1 MKKTLLVLFC
11 AFMVSAC
18 GPKRPELRIF
28 NWIAYIPEDIYLDF
42 EKETGIRIVEDAVGS
57 NEELYA
63 KVRSAANYDIV
74 VPGLNYAPLMIAEG
88 LVDPFDPELVPNFT
102 NIDPSILQR
111 LQAVDPEHK
120 YLVPFAYGPTVIAYD
135 TNIVSEDITGFDIFE
150 NPKYKGQMSM
160 MNDMRELMIPALKLN
175 GYPINSTNSNE
186 LKVAADQI
194 RRWKANI
201 LRFDSDNYQKAYAD
215 REVVIVHGF
224 SDALKSAMNDEKR
237 QSTKMIV
244 PKNGVAYLDSMVI
257 LNQSQNKEAAMQFMN
272 FIHRPDIYARLN
284 DYHGTP
290 NINTAAQDL
299 KTEESWI
306 SLQEIENSDIELLT
320 DIGEEATRI
329 QSRVWEEI
337 LAE

>member
-1 MKKTLLVLFC
+1 M
-11 AFMVSAC
+11 SAC

-42 EKETGIRIVEDAVGS
+42 EKETGVRIVEDAVGS

-74 VPGLNYAPLMIAEG
+74 IPGLNFAPLMIAEG
-88 LVDPFDPELVPNFT
+88 LVEPFDPELVPNFT
-102 NIDPSILQR
+102 NINPGVLR
-111 LQAVDPEHK
+111 KVEAVDPGHK
-120 YLVPFAYGPTVIAYD
+120 YIVPFAYGPTVIAYD
-135 TNIVSEDITGFDIFE
+135 TSIITEDITGFDIFE

-175 GYPINSTNSNE
+175 GYPIDSTDPVA
-186 LKVAADQI
+186 LKAATDQI
-194 RRWKANI
+194 RKWKANI

-215 REVVIVHGF
+215 GEISIVHGF
-224 SDALKSAMNDEKR
+224 SDTLKSAMNDDKASR
-237 QSTKMIV
+237 TKMIV

-257 LNQSQNKEAAMQFMN
+257 LSQSQNKEIAMQFMN

-290 NINTAAQDL
+290 CINVAAEDL
-299 KTEESWI
+299 KVEDSWI
-306 SLQEIENSDIELLT
+306 SIAEIENADIELLT
-320 DIGEEATRI
+320 DIGEEATRV